1 MALIL
6 EKHKMPVQDP
16 EVRAHNFEEV
26 ALGYDEETAV
36 AEAERCL
43 HCKVPQCRKGCPVS
57 IDIPTFI
64 GKIKERDFDGA
75 IATIKESNALPAICG
90 RVCPQEN
97 QCEKHCILAKR
108 GESVAIG
115 RLERFVAD
123 WHNANVQEA
132 PAKPTPNG
140 HKVAV
145 IGSGPSGLTC
155 AGDLAKKGYDV
166 TVFEALHLAGGVLV
180 YGIPEFRLPKAI
192 VANEVAKLKAQ
203 GVTVMTDMVIG
214 MKVDDALKI
223 TNADIAKALD
233 GLPREK
239 MHCSVM
245 GQEALEAAIRQ
256 WKGEPA
262 MPRTQ
267 EEGKLVCKCF
277 NVTDQTIIRAIRE
290 NHLKTVDDV
299 TAFTKAGGGCGECR
313 DEIAE
318 ILEAELK
325 REGETIEQP
334 VKKPAEEKPAGL
346 SNLQRMQKVMEV
358 INMIRPQLQ
367 ADGGDI
373 ELVDI
378 KVVSVRLQGSCHGCA
393 ASQVTLHQVIEQI
406 LRQQVEPDIV
416 IEEAQK

>member
-1 MALIL
+1 MWNYS
-6 EKHKMPVQDP
+6 KKVQDYFVHP
-16 EVRAHNFEEV
+16 HNAGPLADANAIGEVGSIACGDALKLYLKINDQGVIEKASFE
-26 ALGYDEETAV
+26 TF
-36 AEAERCL
+36 
-43 HCKVPQCRKGCPVS
+43 GCAS
-57 IDIPTFI
+57 
-64 GKIKERDFDGA
+64 A
-75 IATIKESNALPAICG
+75 IASS
-90 RVCPQEN
+90 
-97 QCEKHCILAKR
+97 
-108 GESVAIG
+108 SV
-115 RLERFVAD
+115 L
-123 WHNANVQEA
+123 
-132 PAKPTPNG
+132 
-140 HKVAV
+140 
-145 IGSGPSGLTC
+145 
-155 AGDLAKKGYDV
+155 
-166 TVFEALHLAGGVLV
+166 
-180 YGIPEFRLPKAI
+180 
-192 VANEVAKLKAQ
+192 
-203 GVTVMTDMVIG
+203 TDMVIG

-325 REGETIEQP
+325 REGETVEQP

-378 KVVSVRLQGSCHGCA
+378 NGKVVSVRLQGSCHGCA
-393 ASQVTLHQVIEQI
+393 ASQGTLHQVIEQI

>member
-1 MALIL
+1 MWNYS
-6 EKHKMPVQDP
+6 KKVQDYFVHP
-16 EVRAHNFEEV
+16 HNAGPLADANAIGEVGSIACGDALKLYLKINDQGVIEKASFE
-26 ALGYDEETAV
+26 TF
-36 AEAERCL
+36 
-43 HCKVPQCRKGCPVS
+43 GCAS
-57 IDIPTFI
+57 
-64 GKIKERDFDGA
+64 A
-75 IATIKESNALPAICG
+75 IASS
-90 RVCPQEN
+90 
-97 QCEKHCILAKR
+97 
-108 GESVAIG
+108 SV
-115 RLERFVAD
+115 L
-123 WHNANVQEA
+123 
-132 PAKPTPNG
+132 
-140 HKVAV
+140 
-145 IGSGPSGLTC
+145 
-155 AGDLAKKGYDV
+155 
-166 TVFEALHLAGGVLV
+166 
-180 YGIPEFRLPKAI
+180 
-192 VANEVAKLKAQ
+192 
-203 GVTVMTDMVIG
+203 TDMVIG

-277 NVTDQTIIRAIRE
+277 NVTDQTIIRTIRE

-378 KVVSVRLQGSCHGCA
+378 NGKVVSVRLQGSCHGCA

>member
-1 MALIL
+1 MWNYS
-6 EKHKMPVQDP
+6 KKVQDYFVHP
-16 EVRAHNFEEV
+16 HNAGPLADANAIGEVGSIACGDALKLYLKINDQGVIEKASFE
-26 ALGYDEETAV
+26 TF
-36 AEAERCL
+36 
-43 HCKVPQCRKGCPVS
+43 GCAS
-57 IDIPTFI
+57 
-64 GKIKERDFDGA
+64 A
-75 IATIKESNALPAICG
+75 IASS
-90 RVCPQEN
+90 
-97 QCEKHCILAKR
+97 
-108 GESVAIG
+108 SV
-115 RLERFVAD
+115 L
-123 WHNANVQEA
+123 
-132 PAKPTPNG
+132 
-140 HKVAV
+140 
-145 IGSGPSGLTC
+145 
-155 AGDLAKKGYDV
+155 
-166 TVFEALHLAGGVLV
+166 
-180 YGIPEFRLPKAI
+180 
-192 VANEVAKLKAQ
+192 
-203 GVTVMTDMVIG
+203 TDMVIG

-256 WKGEPA
+256 WKVEPA

-378 KVVSVRLQGSCHGCA
+378 NGKVVSVRLQGSCHGCA

>member
-1 MALIL
+1 MWNYS
-6 EKHKMPVQDP
+6 KKVQDYFVHP
-16 EVRAHNFEEV
+16 HNAGPLADANAIGEVGSIACGDALKLYLKINDQGVIEKASFE
-26 ALGYDEETAV
+26 TF
-36 AEAERCL
+36 
-43 HCKVPQCRKGCPVS
+43 GCAS
-57 IDIPTFI
+57 
-64 GKIKERDFDGA
+64 A
-75 IATIKESNALPAICG
+75 IASS
-90 RVCPQEN
+90 
-97 QCEKHCILAKR
+97 
-108 GESVAIG
+108 SV
-115 RLERFVAD
+115 L
-123 WHNANVQEA
+123 
-132 PAKPTPNG
+132 
-140 HKVAV
+140 
-145 IGSGPSGLTC
+145 
-155 AGDLAKKGYDV
+155 
-166 TVFEALHLAGGVLV
+166 
-180 YGIPEFRLPKAI
+180 
-192 VANEVAKLKAQ
+192 
-203 GVTVMTDMVIG
+203 TDMVIG

-358 INMIRPQLQ
+358 IRPQLQ

-378 KVVSVRLQGSCHGCA
+378 NGKVVSVRLQGSCHGCA

>member
-1 MALIL
+1 MWNYS
-6 EKHKMPVQDP
+6 KKVQDYFVHP
-16 EVRAHNFEEV
+16 HNAGPLADANAIGEVGSIACGDALKLYLKINDQGVIEKASFE
-26 ALGYDEETAV
+26 TF
-36 AEAERCL
+36 
-43 HCKVPQCRKGCPVS
+43 GCAS
-57 IDIPTFI
+57 
-64 GKIKERDFDGA
+64 A
-75 IATIKESNALPAICG
+75 IASS
-90 RVCPQEN
+90 
-97 QCEKHCILAKR
+97 
-108 GESVAIG
+108 SV
-115 RLERFVAD
+115 L
-123 WHNANVQEA
+123 
-132 PAKPTPNG
+132 
-140 HKVAV
+140 
-145 IGSGPSGLTC
+145 
-155 AGDLAKKGYDV
+155 
-166 TVFEALHLAGGVLV
+166 
-180 YGIPEFRLPKAI
+180 
-192 VANEVAKLKAQ
+192 
-203 GVTVMTDMVIG
+203 TDMVIG

-313 DEIAE
+313 VEIAE

-378 KVVSVRLQGSCHGCA
+378 NGKVVSVRLQGSCHGCA

>member
-1 MALIL
+1 MWDYS
-6 EKHKMPVQDP
+6 KKVQDYFVHP
-16 EVRAHNFEEV
+16 HNAGPLADANAIGEVGSIACGDALKLYLKINDQGVIEKASFE
-26 ALGYDEETAV
+26 TF
-36 AEAERCL
+36 
-43 HCKVPQCRKGCPVS
+43 GCAS
-57 IDIPTFI
+57 
-64 GKIKERDFDGA
+64 A
-75 IATIKESNALPAICG
+75 IASS
-90 RVCPQEN
+90 
-97 QCEKHCILAKR
+97 
-108 GESVAIG
+108 SV
-115 RLERFVAD
+115 L
-123 WHNANVQEA
+123 
-132 PAKPTPNG
+132 
-140 HKVAV
+140 
-145 IGSGPSGLTC
+145 
-155 AGDLAKKGYDV
+155 
-166 TVFEALHLAGGVLV
+166 
-180 YGIPEFRLPKAI
+180 
-192 VANEVAKLKAQ
+192 
-203 GVTVMTDMVIG
+203 TDMVIG

-334 VKKPAEEKPAGL
+334 VKKPAEEKPADL

-378 KVVSVRLQGSCHGCA
+378 NGKVVSVRLQGSCHGCA

>member
-1 MALIL
+1 MWDYSQ
-6 EKHKMPVQDP
+6 KVQDYFVHP
-16 EVRAHNFEEV
+16 HNAGPLADANAIGEVGSIACGDALKLYLKISDDGTIEKATFE
-26 ALGYDEETAV
+26 TF
-36 AEAERCL
+36 
-43 HCKVPQCRKGCPVS
+43 GCAS
-57 IDIPTFI
+57 
-64 GKIKERDFDGA
+64 A
-75 IATIKESNALPAICG
+75 IASS
-90 RVCPQEN
+90 
-97 QCEKHCILAKR
+97 
-108 GESVAIG
+108 SV
-115 RLERFVAD
+115 L
-123 WHNANVQEA
+123 
-132 PAKPTPNG
+132 
-140 HKVAV
+140 
-145 IGSGPSGLTC
+145 
-155 AGDLAKKGYDV
+155 
-166 TVFEALHLAGGVLV
+166 
-180 YGIPEFRLPKAI
+180 
-192 VANEVAKLKAQ
+192 
-203 GVTVMTDMVIG
+203 TDMVIG

-277 NVTDQTIIRAIRE
+277 NVTDKTIIRAIRE
-290 NHLKTVDDV
+290 NHLKTVEDV

-325 REGETIEQP
+325 KEGEAFEQP
-334 VKKPAEEKPAGL
+334 VKQAAEQKPAGL

-367 ADGGDI
+367 ADGGDL

-378 KVVSVRLQGSCHGCA
+378 NGKVVSVRLQGSCHGCA

-416 IEEAQK
+416 IEEVQK

>member
-1 MALIL
+1 MWNYS
-6 EKHKMPVQDP
+6 KKVQDYFVHP
-16 EVRAHNFEEV
+16 HNAGPLADANAIGEVGSIACGDALKLYLKINDQGVIEKASFE
-26 ALGYDEETAV
+26 TF
-36 AEAERCL
+36 
-43 HCKVPQCRKGCPVS
+43 GCAS
-57 IDIPTFI
+57 
-64 GKIKERDFDGA
+64 A
-75 IATIKESNALPAICG
+75 IASS
-90 RVCPQEN
+90 
-97 QCEKHCILAKR
+97 
-108 GESVAIG
+108 SV
-115 RLERFVAD
+115 L
-123 WHNANVQEA
+123 
-132 PAKPTPNG
+132 
-140 HKVAV
+140 
-145 IGSGPSGLTC
+145 
-155 AGDLAKKGYDV
+155 
-166 TVFEALHLAGGVLV
+166 
-180 YGIPEFRLPKAI
+180 
-192 VANEVAKLKAQ
+192 
-203 GVTVMTDMVIG
+203 TDMVIG

-378 KVVSVRLQGSCHGCA
+378 NGKVVSVRLQGSCHGCA

-406 LRQQVEPDIV
+406 LRPQIEPDIV